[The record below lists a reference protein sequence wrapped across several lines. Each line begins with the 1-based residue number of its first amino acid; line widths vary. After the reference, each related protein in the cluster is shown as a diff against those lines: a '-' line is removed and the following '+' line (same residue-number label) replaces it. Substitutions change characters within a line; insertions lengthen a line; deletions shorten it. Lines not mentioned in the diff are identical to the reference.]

1 MTLSPPLAD
10 PVQTLVAA
18 VRLGAPVSVGG
29 VTVFPLFLGDDDPAE
44 GIRLSPATLDQAL
57 GQGQLR
63 VEEVSE
69 AGSVP
74 DLRLTNLGGQEVFLL
89 DGEQVLGVKQNR
101 TFNLSML
108 LPPEASV
115 VVPVSCLE
123 QGRWNRRDGSAR
135 AAEHAHFAQGR
146 SSKMRSVSRS
156 LASMRS
162 YRSDQ
167 SRVWQDISML
177 MDEFNA
183 FSPTAA
189 EADVYDARRDR
200 LGEVVEAVKPQPG
213 QAGAVF
219 LDRGRVIGADLFG
232 DPALYAEL
240 APKLAR
246 SYALFQ
252 RPERDDA
259 NSEASAAG
267 AETNPE
273 ATARAFLSAAAR
285 AAKQPFPAPGL
296 GETWRFEAEAVHG
309 AALAHEG
316 RCLHLA
322 AFAE

>member
-1 MTLSPPLAD
+1 MSLSTPLAD
-10 PVQTLVAA
+10 PVQTLVAG
-18 VRLGAPVSVGG
+18 VRFGAPVSVGG
-29 VTVFPLFLGDDDPAE
+29 VTVFPLFLDSGKPATDPT
-44 GIRLSPATLDQAL
+44 RLAPATLDQAL

-63 VEEVSE
+63 VDEVSE

-167 SRVWQDISML
+167 SRVWEDISML

-189 EADVYDARRDR
+189 EADVYDARRDW
-200 LGEVVEAVKPQPG
+200 LKEVVAAVRAQPG

-246 SYALFQ
+246 SYALYQ
-252 RPERDDA
+252 RPEWDA
-259 NSEASAAG
+259 LPGGEIPAAAVDPEAS
-267 AETNPE
+267 
-273 ATARAFLSAAAR
+273 ARAFLSAAAL

-296 GETWRFEAEAVHG
+296 GETWRFEAETVHG
-309 AALAHEG
+309 AALAHDG
-316 RCLHLA
+316 QCLHLA